1 MWFRKKT
8 WFLTIEKIKCKLILR
23 RIIYVFFKQI
33 FISIDVVC
41 QLGQFEPQSVLIL
54 NYKNQ
59 LTAVHV

>member
-1 MWFRKKT
+1 MRFRKKT

-23 RIIYVFFKQI
+23 RRIYVFFKQI
-33 FISIDVVC
+33 FISIAVEC
-41 QLGQFEPQSVLIL
+41 QLGQCEPQSVLIL